1 MYNYVKNILT
11 ALTLLF
17 FSGVSYSQTAST
29 TAITSAY
36 VSRGVSFS
44 SDERDAFSTS
54 DIDFGDILIKT
65 TAQNFTMLPQ
75 DGRRFRATG
84 EVGKTF
90 TTTYSLSVT
99 LSNATWAAQY
109 GAPTGTIVFTTATA
123 KKTGTNPN
131 YVNPQNLPNGGTTV
145 FQNVNGEG
153 VCYIWVGGTL
163 NVPANQRAGEYVGTF
178 NITVSY

>member
-1 MYNYVKNILT
+1 MYNCVKNILT
-11 ALTLLF
+11 VLTLLF
-17 FSGVSYSQTAST
+17 LPGICFSQTAST
-29 TAITSAY
+29 TATTTAY
-36 VSRGVSFS
+36 IAKGVSFS
-44 SDERDAFSTS
+44 SESRDAFSTD

-65 TAQNFTMLPQ
+65 TPQSFTMLPQ
-75 DGRRFRATG
+75 DGRRFKATG

-99 LSNATWAAQY
+99 LSNATWAARY

-163 NVPANQRAGEYVGTF
+163 NVPANHRAGEYVGTF